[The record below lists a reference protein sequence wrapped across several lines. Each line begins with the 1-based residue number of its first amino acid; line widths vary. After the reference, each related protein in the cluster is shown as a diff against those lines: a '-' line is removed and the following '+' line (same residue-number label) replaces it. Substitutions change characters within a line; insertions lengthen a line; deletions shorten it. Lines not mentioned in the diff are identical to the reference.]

1 MRFFRS
7 TRQDHRRETR
17 GYPQAFVRGRLMS
30 ERGACS
36 PRAVVAFSALSVVA
50 WLRDKAGC
58 LVGRVVTRWTTTGRQ
73 NVAMENRE

>member
-36 PRAVVAFSALSVVA
+36 PRAVVAFSALSAVT
-50 WLRDKAGC
+50 WLREKAGY
-58 LVGRVVTRWTTTGRQ
+58 LVERIMVRWSTTGRQ